1 MAYLTSTV
9 YTCFSRN
16 IVRNSGI

>member
-9 YTCFSRN
+9 YTCLSRT
-16 IVRNSGI
+16 IVRNSVI